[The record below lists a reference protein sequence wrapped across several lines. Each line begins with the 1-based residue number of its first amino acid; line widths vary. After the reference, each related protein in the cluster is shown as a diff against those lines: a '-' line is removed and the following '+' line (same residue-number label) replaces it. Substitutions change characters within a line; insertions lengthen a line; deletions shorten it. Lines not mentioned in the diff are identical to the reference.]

1 MHTVADAG
9 EDDLPGI
16 LAIYNEV
23 IAHSTA
29 VYQEEPV
36 SLENRR
42 AWLQARAAQGFP
54 VLVARD
60 PTGVV
65 GFASFGEFRQWP
77 CYRNTVEHSVHV
89 RADCRG
95 RGIGRSLVEALLER
109 GRATGK
115 HVMVAGIDA
124 GNIRSI
130 DFHARLGFV
139 EVARMP
145 EIGAKFGRRL
155 DLVLMQRFVE
165 PAL

>member
-54 VLVARD
+54 VLAARD

-115 HVMVAGIDA
+115 HVMVAAVDA
-124 GNIRSI
+124 DNAVSLRLHRS
-130 DFHARLGFV
+130 LGFV
-139 EVARMP
+139 PVAHFREVGR
-145 EIGAKFGRRL
+145 KFDRWL
-155 DLVLMQRFVE
+155 DLVFLQRLLDRV
-165 PAL
+165 